1 MVGHSPEAF
10 ERTLVNTVILQHQ
23 IESTLVKVIDDLAL
37 GHAFAQT
44 TSQIKAAGVTTT
56 TSSDDERALNIMK
69 KTIEAVRKDL
79 PPAYKPS
86 DETINYDPLVDFVE
100 YHREEVRGA

>member
-56 TSSDDERALNIMK
+56 TSDDERAVSIIM
-69 KTIEAVRKDL
+69 KTIEAVRKDI

-100 YHREEVRGA
+100 CHREEVSGA